1 MCGMFMI
8 HIYIDHIYF
17 RVTPGL
23 PVKITI
29 RLLVQD
35 SGQAVIYKADIANII
50 NNSKYSVYNRYK

>member
-1 MCGMFMI
+1 MWYVHLF
-8 HIYIDHIYF
+8 IDHFYF

-35 SGQAVIYKADIANII
+35 SGQAVMYKADIANII
-50 NNSKYSVYNRYK
+50 NNSKYGVYNSYK